1 MASMLLTRRLA
12 CSFQHNCRLLVPG
25 KLGGGRRGGTMG
37 GAVAGGMIKPRDSG
51 DKGTGQPVLPGLSH
65 HPHKTVPITP

>member
-25 KLGGGRRGGTMG
+25 KLEGGEGGARGNDAEGGGGR
-37 GAVAGGMIKPRDSG
+37 
-51 DKGTGQPVLPGLSH
+51 
-65 HPHKTVPITP
+65 